1 MSKEFD
7 VYATLYDAEFSNK
20 ADDIP
25 FLLEYAKKQEGRV
38 LELGCGTGRVLIP
51 IAKAGMKIIGIDNS
65 LNMLKVAK
73 DKIAQK
79 PLCVRRN
86 IEHVHAGMQNF
97 SLKKKFSLIICTFN
111 TFMHITKRQD
121 QQQVLKNVYRH
132 LERNGLFINEI
143 FIPSFTFK
151 EKTSQQEIVDRKNQM
166 KFKKVE
172 NLRYNYDTQILAV
185 EYIYEKINNKK
196 EVEDRYLHSF
206 QLRYTLYPEM
216 KTLLSNS
223 GLEILDAFSDFDKK
237 PFDGKNRMIIVSK
250 KQ

>member
-7 VYATLYDAEFSNK
+7 VYAILYDTEFGDK
-20 ADDIP
+20 ADDIH
-25 FLLEYAKKQEGRV
+25 FILEYAKKQRGGV

-51 IAKAGMKIIGIDNS
+51 IAEAGVKITGIDNS
-65 LNMLKVAK
+65 LNMLKVAR

-79 PLCVRRN
+79 PLCVRRD
-86 IEHVHAGMQNF
+86 IELVHARMQNF

-111 TFMHITKRQD
+111 TFMHITKRKD
-121 QQQVLKNVYRH
+121 QLQVLKNVHLH

-151 EKTSQQEIVDRKNQM
+151 ERTSQQEIVDRKNQM
-166 KFKKVE
+166 SFKKVE
-172 NLRYNYDTQILAV
+172 KLQYHYDTQILDV
-185 EYIYEKINNKK
+185 SYIYEKINNKS
-196 EVEDRYLHSF
+196 EVKDRYVHSF

-216 KTLLSNS
+216 KELLSKS
-223 GLEILDAFSDFDKK
+223 GLVIVDVFSNFNKK
-237 PFDGKNRMIIVSK
+237 SFDGKNRMIIVSK